1 MEQLHACQL
10 HVRVCSTGGATVCEA
25 APFGA
30 ELSLEVTYE
39 GTKPS
44 LCCCASLCACTA
56 LSYSSCFHR
65 RAGGDGCAPAHSGHT
80 FQQGYMISRDSCH
93 TRSCD
98 MPDSSLSGYSGP
110 GPHGQ
115 GKALSHIPVIH
126 VLRLLLPP
134 TYLSDTACWLFFA
147 HFPTRELVAM

>member
-1 MEQLHACQL
+1 MRAPSPAYVAVHPCVLAL
-10 HVRVCSTGGATVCEA
+10 RSLA
-25 APFGA
+25 APASSA
-30 ELSLEVTYE
+30 EL
-39 GTKPS
+39 
-44 LCCCASLCACTA
+44 
-56 LSYSSCFHR
+56 
-65 RAGGDGCAPAHSGHT
+65 GGDGCAPAHSGHT
-80 FQQGYMISRDSCH
+80 FPQGYMISRDSCH

-115 GKALSHIPVIH
+115 GKALSHITVIH